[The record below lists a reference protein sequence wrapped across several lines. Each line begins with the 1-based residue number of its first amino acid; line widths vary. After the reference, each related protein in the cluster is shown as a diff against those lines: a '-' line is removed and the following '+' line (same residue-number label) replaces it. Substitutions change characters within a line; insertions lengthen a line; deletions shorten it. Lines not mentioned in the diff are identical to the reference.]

1 MNYFRRIF
9 TKHPFISVVIAKL
22 SPRTGTHASL
32 MEMKGLYFTLVAAQ
46 ESSQEVEAEEM
57 EQMEDT
63 NTKVSWESLVN

>member
-1 MNYFRRIF
+1 
-9 TKHPFISVVIAKL
+9 
-22 SPRTGTHASL
+22 

-63 NTKVSWESLVN
+63 NTKVSW